1 MSNSTTQ
8 LSSSCLLKHPPNLL
22 NTLLL
27 RQKQSQQNPR
37 LLRVQEPTSNLVLRG
52 ITRNTRRR
60 HLPVNSP
67 MTLNNRD
74 TLVLDNVINSSV
86 KVTRHTTSPSTSDHN
101 TLSTVLNSRI
111 QQVSL
116 HILVRVEDVHARD
129 FVDTGDIDLRLS
141 PRLRRWVEEIRL
153 VRDYHAQVAHLHGL
167 EGVDSVCL
175 GLGDEE
181 SGGDAVVEHD
191 HCAAVLGV
199 LVCGDGDGLQ
209 EVHGAVCGEG
219 CGGTHGAD
227 EDNGFSAVNRG
238 VDEEGGF
245 LEGVCAVR
253 EHCAGHVG
261 VIADRRL
268 QGVCEVEEEGGGDIA
283 AADVGG
289 LHGGDVGDVEGL
301 GDGVEEPVDAQ
312 GAGLVACCGGF
323 VGAGTGDCSS
333 CSSLVFCSPIGV
345 VGGGEG
351 GVPVARIVTL
361 GRDWLK
367 CVNFRPFELVKA
379 ELLAA
384 RG

>member
-8 LSSSCLLKHPPNLL
+8 LSSSSLLKHPPNLL

-27 RQKQSQQNPR
+27 GQQQSQQNPR

-60 HLPVNSP
+60 HLPVNRP

-74 TLVLDNVINSSV
+74 TLVLDNIVNSSV
-86 KVTRHTTSPSTSDHN
+86 KVTRHTTSPSTSDNN
-101 TLSTVLNSRI
+101 TLSAVLNSSI
-111 QQVSL
+111 QQVRL
-116 HILVRVEDVHARD
+116 HILVRVEDVNTGD
-129 FVDTGDIDLRLS
+129 LVDTGDIDLRLS
-141 PRLRRWVEEIRL
+141 PRLRRRVEEVRL
-153 VRDYHAQVAHLHGL
+153 VGDYHAQVTHLHGL
-167 EGVDSVCL
+167 ECIDCVCL
-175 GLGDEE
+175 SLGDEE
-181 SGGDAVVEHD
+181 GGGDAVVEND

-199 LVCGDGDGLQ
+199 LVYGDGHGLQ
-209 EVHGAVCGEG
+209 EIHGAVCGERG
-219 CGGTHGAD
+219 GGTHGTHKH
-227 EDNGFSAVNRG
+227 NGLSAVNRS

-253 EHCAGHVG
+253 YDCAGHVG

-268 QGVCEVEEEGGGDIA
+268 QGVCEVEEEGGGDIT

-289 LHGGDVGDVEGL
+289 LHGGDVGDIEGL
-301 GDGVEEPVDAQ
+301 GDGVEEFVDAQ
-312 GAGLVACCGGF
+312 GARFVVCCGGF
-323 VGAGTGDCSS
+323 VGAGAGDCSS
-333 CSSLVFCSPIGV
+333 CSSLVFCT
-345 VGGGEG
+345 VGFLGQGGK
-351 GVPVARIVTL
+351 VPVARIVTL

-367 CVNFRPFELVKA
+367 WVNFRPFELVKA